1 MSRNLLFSFPQ
12 KAIEGTVG
20 CQCFVYALTS
30 WIVITGLTFFPQA
43 LQKKIGHD
51 NTFYSQFFTMICLT
65 FLCLCSLSK
74 LCRCPPRSI
83 TTSTT
88 WTSRPLSPR
97 NRTKLYS
104 SKCQLFRQDKLCI
117 YVIMIFLQDPWQKLQ
132 LPAVRGGG
140 PSNIGHCWCHH
151 SHGRQVKS
159 LSPILYT
166 YKIQNYIK

>member
-1 MSRNLLFSFPQ
+1 MARIDMICWGESSHHNIFVISQPIQCAGPHRICTHQAESKMSRNLLFSFPQ

-20 CQCFVYALTS
+20 CQCFVYAITS

-43 LQKKIGHD
+43 LQKRIGHD
-51 NTFYSQFFTMICLT
+51 NTFNSLFFTMICLT

-104 SKCQLFRQDKLCI
+104 SKC
-117 YVIMIFLQDPWQKLQ
+117 
-132 LPAVRGGG
+132 
-140 PSNIGHCWCHH
+140 
-151 SHGRQVKS
+151 
-159 LSPILYT
+159 
-166 YKIQNYIK
+166 